1 MAHKQVLF
9 RSAARE
15 KILRGTTQLAEAVRI
30 TLGPRSKSVLIQRKW
45 GIPLVCND
53 GVTIAK
59 EFDLED
65 PELNLGAQ
73 MLRQAA
79 EKTGDVVG
87 DGTSTATILA
97 HAIFADGVRNV
108 TAGASAIDLKRGLD
122 KGLAAA
128 VEALKQLSRKV
139 SSRKEK
145 AQVATISAHND
156 ETIGELVADAM
167 EKVGGE
173 GVITVEESKTT
184 ETVLEVVEGMQFDR
198 GYTSPYFVTDAE
210 KMESVLE
217 EPYVLLTDRKVNVL
231 KDLIPLLEQVA
242 KSGRPLLLV
251 ADDFEGE
258 ALATLIV
265 NQIRGVLR
273 CVAVKAPGFGDR
285 RKSML
290 ADMAALTGG
299 ELVSEELGLKL
310 EDVQLTQLG
319 RAKRVVV
326 DKDTT
331 TIIGGAGDRKAI
343 DGRMAQIRRE
353 IEKSTSDYDKE
364 KLEERLAKLAGGVAV
379 IRVGAPSESE
389 MKSKKDALDDAIAA
403 TKAAVAE
410 GIVPGGGLALL
421 RCVDAVAKVE
431 AACAGDE
438 RTGVQCLR
446 RALEAPA
453 RQIAENSATDGGV
466 VVHRMLESKGAEG
479 FDAARGEYVDLYAAG
494 IVDPTK
500 VVRVALEN
508 AVSVASVL
516 LLTEA
521 TMTEIP
527 DKEKSLPAEARRCK
541 MKSNTGAPP

>member
-1 MAHKQVLF
+1 MTHKQVLF

-15 KILRGTTQLAEAVRI
+15 KILRGATQLAEAVRI
-30 TLGPRSKSVLIQRKW
+30 TLGPKSKSVLIQRKW
-45 GIPLVCND
+45 GAPTVCND
-53 GVTIAK
+53 GVAIAK
-59 EFDLED
+59 EFELPD
-65 PELNLGAQ
+65 PEENLGAQ

-79 EKTGDVVG
+79 EKTGDLVG

-97 HAIFADGVRNV
+97 HAIYADGVRNV

-122 KGLAAA
+122 RGMAAA
-128 VEALKQLSRKV
+128 VTALKDMSRKV
-139 SSRKEK
+139 STRKEK

-156 ETIGELVADAM
+156 PEIGELVADAM

-198 GYTSPYFVTDAE
+198 GYTSPYFVTDPE
-210 KMESVLE
+210 KMEAVLE
-217 EPYVLLTDRKVNVL
+217 DAYVLLTDRKVNLL

-242 KSGRPLLLV
+242 KSGRPILFV
-251 ADDFEGE
+251 AEDFEGE

-265 NQIRGVLR
+265 NQIRGVLKS
-273 CVAVKAPGFGDR
+273 VAVKAPGFGDR
-285 RKSML
+285 RKAML
-290 ADMAALTGG
+290 TDMSVLTGG
-299 ELVSEELGLKL
+299 QLISEELGFKL
-310 EDVQLTQLG
+310 EDVELAQLG

-326 DKDTT
+326 DKDTA

-353 IEKSTSDYDKE
+353 IEKSTSDYDRE

-389 MKSKKDALDDAIAA
+389 MKAKKDALDDAISA

-410 GIVPGGGLALL
+410 GIVPGGGLALM
-421 RCVDAVAKVE
+421 RCVDAVAKLE
-431 AACAGDE
+431 GSAEGDE
-438 RTGVQCLR
+438 RTGLLVLK
-446 RALEAPA
+446 RALESPA
-453 RQIAENSATDGGV
+453 RQIAENSAVDGGV
-466 VVHRMLESKGAEG
+466 VVHQMLTGSGPVG
-479 FDAARGEYVDLYAAG
+479 FDAAKKEYVDLYEAG

-500 VVRVALEN
+500 VVRIALEN
-508 AVSVASVL
+508 AVSVASIL

-527 DKEKSLPAEARRCK
+527 EKEKPFSAA
-541 MKSNTGAPP
+541 APEM

>member
-1 MAHKQVLF
+1 MAPKQVLF

-15 KILRGTTQLAEAVRI
+15 KILRGATQLAEAIRI
-30 TLGPRSKSVLIQRKW
+30 TLGPRSKSVLMSRKW
-45 GIPLVCND
+45 GTPLVCND
-53 GVTIAK
+53 GVAIAR
-59 EFDLED
+59 EF
-65 PELNLGAQ
+65 ELADAEENLGAQ

-79 EKTGDVVG
+79 EKTGDTVG
-87 DGTSTATILA
+87 DGTSTATVLA

-122 KGLAAA
+122 RGLAAA
-128 VEALKQLSRKV
+128 VESLKALSRKV
-139 SSRKEK
+139 STRLEK

-156 ETIGELVADAM
+156 PAIGELVAEAM

-198 GYTSPYFVTDAE
+198 GYTSPYFVTDSE
-210 KMESVLE
+210 KMEAVLDD
-217 EPYVLLTDRKVNVL
+217 PYVLLTDRKVALL

-242 KSGRPLLLV
+242 KSGRPILFV
-251 ADDFEGE
+251 AEDFEGE

-265 NQIRGVLR
+265 NQIRGVLKS
-273 CVAVKAPGFGDR
+273 VAVKAPGFGDR
-285 RKSML
+285 RKAML
-290 ADMAALTGG
+290 ADMAVLTGG
-299 ELVSEELGLKL
+299 QLVSEELGLKL
-310 EDVQLTQLG
+310 EDVQLAQLG
-319 RAKRVVV
+319 RAKRVVA
-326 DKDTT
+326 DKDAT
-331 TIIGGAGDRKAI
+331 TIIGGAGERKAI

-353 IEKSTSDYDKE
+353 IDKATSDYDRE

-389 MKSKKDALDDAIAA
+389 MKTRKDALDDAISA

-421 RCVDAVAKVE
+421 RCIEAVRKVE
-431 AACAGDE
+431 EASHGDE

-453 RQIAENSATDGGV
+453 RQIAENSAVDGGV
-466 VVHRMLESKGAEG
+466 VVQRMTTSEGAVG
-479 FDAARGEYVDLYAAG
+479 FDAARGEYVDLYEAG

-500 VVRVALEN
+500 VVRIALEN

-521 TMTEIP
+521 TMTELP
-527 DKEKSLPAEARRCK
+527 EKQKSLPTEDV
-541 MKSNTGAPP
+541 